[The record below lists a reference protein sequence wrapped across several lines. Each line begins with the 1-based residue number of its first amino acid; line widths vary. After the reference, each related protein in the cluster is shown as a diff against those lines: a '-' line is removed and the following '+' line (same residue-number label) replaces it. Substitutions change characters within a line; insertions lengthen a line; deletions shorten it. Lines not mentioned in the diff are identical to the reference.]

1 MLNPT
6 LPLAIFDL
14 IRRAVEKAAE
24 RPEVDIPAE
33 QKEVI
38 ATQVVRE
45 ARKLPES
52 RAIEEAATPKSSW
65 QSRGMMGALVA
76 GLAGIAGAFGFV
88 LAPEEVDAI
97 VGLISNGIAV
107 AGAVMAWI
115 GRKNATQ
122 PIA

>member
-6 LPLAIFDL
+6 LPLAVFDL
-14 IRRAVEKAAE
+14 IRRAVEQAAE

-33 QKEVI
+33 QKEVV

-45 ARKLPES
+45 ARKLPEVQ
-52 RAIEEAATPKSSW
+52 ELEQATAPKSRW
-65 QSRGMMGALVA
+65 QSRGMIGALVA
-76 GLAGIAGAFGFV
+76 GVAGVAGAFGFV

-97 VGLISNGIAV
+97 IGLISNGIV
-107 AGAVMAWI
+107 VVGAIMAWI

>member
-6 LPLAIFDL
+6 LPIAVFDL

-52 RAIEEAATPKSSW
+52 REIEQAAAPKSQW

-97 VGLISNGIAV
+97 VGLISNGIV
-107 AGAVMAWI
+107 VGGAILAWI